1 MFGCNGEETVLLKVT
16 CRAQVSKG
24 TVQDTGQNFVDF
36 LQITNTAIMQNW
48 IGQFMTWM
56 NSNREDIPI
65 ILTDFWWCPGRK
77 EIERDNPG
85 ALNALSAILYKE
97 TQKRSVIIL
106 QISTISL
113 VQHLF
118 IIKSQARKSDATIFS
133 AYYSSLYPAALL

>member
-77 EIERDNPG
+77 E
-85 ALNALSAILYKE
+85 KE
-97 TQKRSVIIL
+97 IIL
-106 QISTISL
+106 GLWMPFQQSFTKKPKKDQL
-113 VQHLF
+113 LYF
-118 IIKSQARKSDATIFS
+118 KSQ
-133 AYYSSLYPAALL
+133 LYPWFSIYL